1 MQICTNLLRGHIPLA
16 VFWVRSWSP
25 HVILASLCFPALVA
39 TTVRPPEGPE
49 ALPCLP
55 LNRPTLGPNRE
66 SSVPATHLLLQL
78 PNKDGAAKAP
88 TVTGCI

>member
-1 MQICTNLLRGHIPLA
+1 MHANMYKPTERPYPTGSVLGKVLVPSCH
-16 VFWVRSWSP
+16 S
-25 HVILASLCFPALVA
+25 CFPALVA